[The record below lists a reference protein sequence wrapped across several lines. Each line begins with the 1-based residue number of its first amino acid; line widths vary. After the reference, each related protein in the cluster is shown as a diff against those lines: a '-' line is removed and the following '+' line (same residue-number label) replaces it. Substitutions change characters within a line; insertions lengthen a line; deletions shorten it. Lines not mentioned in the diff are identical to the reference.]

1 MSRLLMSAVDEADDV
16 GMLEPGD
23 DLHFALELLAG
34 TGFRLARESMSFT
47 AIGSPPAF
55 GVAR

>member
-1 MSRLLMSAVDEADDV
+1 MSAVDEADDV